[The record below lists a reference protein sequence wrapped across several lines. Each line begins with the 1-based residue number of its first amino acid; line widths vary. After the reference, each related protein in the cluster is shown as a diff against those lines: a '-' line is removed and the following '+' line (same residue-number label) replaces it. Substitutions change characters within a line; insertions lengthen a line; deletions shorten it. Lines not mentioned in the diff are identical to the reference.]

1 MRAAD
6 AQEQVNRP
14 VTHPGGAARETP
26 SRHAVGMRA
35 SALQSSLFELGP
47 QRLFDDAEGGIHYRP
62 GVFEPARVA
71 RWFDAL
77 RDGVD
82 WHAMRRPMY
91 DRVVDVPRL
100 VAAYR
105 LESADLP
112 EPLPQIA
119 ADVRAALGEP
129 FNTVGLNYYRDGND
143 SVAPH
148 NDKLDTLVPGHPI
161 AVLSLGATR
170 RMTIRAKLPPRDAL
184 HVELEAGSLMVMSH
198 ASQLHY
204 DHGVPKVRAAVG
216 PRISLA
222 FRVRPT
228 GVRSRGNGRML
239 QPARP

>member
-1 MRAAD
+1 
-6 AQEQVNRP
+6 
-14 VTHPGGAARETP
+14 
-26 SRHAVGMRA
+26 MRA
-35 SALQSSLFELGP
+35 SALQPALFEIGP
-47 QRLFDDAEGGIHYRP
+47 QRLFDDAEGGIFYRP
-62 GVFEPARVA
+62 GVFDPARVV

-82 WHAMRRPMY
+82 WHSMRRPMY

-105 LESADLP
+105 LESTDLP
-112 EPLPQIA
+112 DPLPQIA
-119 ADVRAALGEP
+119 AAVREELGQP

-170 RMTIRAKLPPRDAL
+170 RMTIRAKLPPRHAL
-184 HVELEAGSLMVMSH
+184 HVDLEPGSLMVMSH
-198 ASQLHY
+198 ASQSHY
-204 DHGVPKVRAAVG
+204 DHGIPKSRTAVG

-222 FRVRPT
+222 FRVRPA
-228 GVRSRGNGRML
+228 GQRSRGSSRML
-239 QPARP
+239 QPARPER

>member
-1 MRAAD
+1 M
-6 AQEQVNRP
+6 P
-14 VTHPGGAARETP
+14 
-26 SRHAVGMRA
+26 A
-35 SALQSSLFELGP
+35 SVLQSSLFELGP
-47 QRLFDDAEGGIHYRP
+47 QRLVDDAEGGIYYRP
-62 GVFEPARVA
+62 GVFDYARVA

-82 WHAMRRPMY
+82 WHSMRRPMY

-105 LESADLP
+105 LESPDLP
-112 EPLPQIA
+112 APLPEIA
-119 ADVRAALGEP
+119 AGVRAELGVP

-161 AVLSLGATR
+161 AVLSLGAAR
-170 RMTIRAKLPPRDAL
+170 RMTIRAKLPPRHAL
-184 HVELEAGSLMVMSH
+184 HINLEPGSLMVMSH

-204 DHGVPKVRAAVG
+204 DHGIPKVRAVMA

-222 FRVRPT
+222 FRVRPN
-228 GVRSRGNGRML
+228 GQGPRGSGRML
-239 QPARP
+239 QPARPT

>member
-1 MRAAD
+1 MPAPLR
-6 AQEQVNRP
+6 
-14 VTHPGGAARETP
+14 
-26 SRHAVGMRA
+26 
-35 SALQSSLFELGP
+35 QSPLFAFGP
-47 QRLFDDAEGGIHYRP
+47 QPLVDDAEGGICYRP
-62 GVFEPARVA
+62 GVFDDARVA
-71 RWFDAL
+71 WWFEAL

-82 WHAMRRPMY
+82 WNSMRRPMY

-112 EPLPQIA
+112 APLPEIA
-119 ADVRAALGEP
+119 DAVRAEMGEP

-161 AVLSLGATR
+161 VVLSLGATR
-170 RMTIRAKLPPRDAL
+170 RMTIRAKLPPRGVL
-184 HVELEAGSLMVMSH
+184 HVDLEPGSLMVMSY

-204 DHGVPKVRAAVG
+204 DHGIPKVRAALA

-228 GVRSRGNGRML
+228 GQRPRGNGRML
-239 QPARP
+239 QPARPT